1 MASNAENRILLD
13 GTYSAGDNNSSD
25 QGGVYHRGAMF
36 MLDQTDDVTTT
47 HGLVATLQVRGYPD
61 GPYFDY
67 ATLFTK
73 DQTDAAT
80 AALFSVAPGSA
91 DVGGDLFMP
100 RLWRVEVA
108 VTVADAD
115 EVQTLELGDIGASDT
130 FKIQT
135 GGSGT
140 KTGTITYS
148 TVGTGT
154 AMATAMQAA
163 LRLITGYGAV
173 TVVKVSQTEFTVTFP
188 KTMGDVVLLK
198 VTDTATF
205 DPKVDAGYT
214 LGFIEATAGVAEP
227 VFTLS
232 ASMLN

>member
-1 MASNAENRILLD
+1 MTENVTLFD
-13 GTYSAGDNNSSD
+13 GAYSDGDNNSAD
-25 QGGVYHRGAMF
+25 QGGTYHPGAMF
-36 MLDQTDDVTTT
+36 VLDQTDDVTTA
-47 HGLVATLQVRGYPD
+47 HAIVATLQVKGYPD

-67 ATLFTK
+67 VELFSKTEA
-73 DQTDAAT
+73 DAAT
-80 AALFSVAPGSA
+80 AGVFTVAPVSP
-91 DVGGDLFMP
+91 DVTGVKYMP

-115 EVQTLELGDIGASDT
+115 EVQTLDLGDIGAADT

-135 GGSGT
+135 GGSST

-148 TVGTGT
+148 TVGAGT
-154 AMATAMQAA
+154 AMATAMQVA
-163 LRLITGYGAV
+163 LRLITGYEAV
-173 TVVKVSQTEFTVTFP
+173 TVVKITQTTFTVTFP
-188 KTMGDVVLLK
+188 STMGDVTLLK

-227 VFTLS
+227 IFTLS